1 MANDYIIRGTAANDQ
16 VRFFAATTRELVE
29 QARKYH
35 NTAPI
40 CTAALGRSLTAV
52 AMMGAMSKG
61 EKDLTTIQIKGDGP
75 IGGITVTS
83 DYLSRVKGYV
93 NNTDVILPPNEMGHL
108 NVGGAV
114 GNGYIQVIKDLGLK
128 DPYVGETN
136 LISGEIAEDLTAYF
150 AISEQIP
157 SAVALGVLMNKDN
170 TVRQAGGFIIQL
182 MPFAEEEVISQLE
195 QKLTEVTAI
204 TELLDE
210 GMTPEEIIE
219 YVMAGMEPQIM
230 ERRDC
235 RYYCN
240 CSRERVSAAVA
251 SISKVDLQELIDEG
265 QEIEVNCHF
274 CDKKYIFSTDAL
286 IAMRDR

>member
-16 VRFFAATTRELVE
+16 VRFFAATTKGLVE
-29 QARKYH
+29 QARQYH

-61 EKDLTTIQIKGDGP
+61 DKDLTTLQVKGDGP

-83 DYLSRVKGYV
+83 DSLSRVKGYV
-93 NNTDVILPPNEMGHL
+93 NNPDVILPPNESGHL

-114 GNGYIQVIKDLGLK
+114 GNGFLQVIKDLGLK
-128 DPYVGETN
+128 EPYVGEVN

-150 AISEQIP
+150 AVSEQIP

-182 MPFAEEEVISQLE
+182 MPFAEEEVIAQLE

-219 YVMAGMEPQIM
+219 YVMVGMEPEIM
-230 ERRDC
+230 EKREC
-235 RYYCN
+235 EYYCN
-240 CSRERVSAAVA
+240 CSKERVSAAVA
-251 SISKVDLQELIDEG
+251 SISKADLQELIDEG
-265 QEIEVNCHF
+265 KDIEVNCHF
-274 CDKKYIFSTDAL
+274 CNKKYTFSPEAL
-286 IAMRDR
+286 KNMM